1 MQSTANSTVRP
12 KTVSAAIVGL
22 AMLAVAATSA
32 RAEEVEY
39 RGSGYLKN
47 FTAACAP
54 KGYDEPVFVNA
65 IYRPRKL
72 GTNGS
77 GTRLSFFLQP
87 FYAMSYEL
95 PKGRLGKRFK
105 KVVGGATGTA
115 TEFFSTR
122 PRVRLTDAN
131 PGRINLK
138 TTSVTLAGQI
148 DNFDGIKGCRA
159 DFELGLNYH
168 P

>member
-1 MQSTANSTVRP
+1 MQSTP
-12 KTVSAAIVGL
+12 KSRARSKTLSAAVVGL
-22 AMLAVAATSA
+22 TMLAVTATSA
-32 RAEEVEY
+32 GAEEVEY

-54 KGYDEPVFVNA
+54 KGYGDPIFVNA
-65 IYRPRKL
+65 IYRPRRL

-77 GTRLSFFLQP
+77 STRLSFFLQP

-95 PKGRLGKRFK
+95 PKGRLGDRFK

-122 PRVRLTDAN
+122 PRLRLTDTN

-138 TTSVTLAGQI
+138 TTSLSLAGQI